1 MAVVLQPWQILVAA
15 LAGWISREQD
25 AVIEFL
31 REENR
36 VLKQQLGGR
45 RLRLTDAERKSPR
58 LSDALR
64 GRHDRDA

>member
-1 MAVVLQPWQILVAA
+1 MAAVLQPWQILVAA

-36 VLKQQLGGR
+36 V
-45 RLRLTDAERKSPR
+45 AEQD
-58 LSDALR
+58 SDSVFS
-64 GRHDRDA
+64 